1 MTYGEYLKLYYSTYK
16 RDQQANTTANRERI
30 VRNHILP
37 VFGNREISE
46 ITTIELQRFF
56 NEKGKSY
63 ALATS
68 AKIKNIMSPVFDS
81 AVEDELIMRNP
92 LHSKRLI
99 LSGRECVPHK
109 AIPADRFSA
118 VKAGLMDLPWRERG
132 IGGLLCYTG
141 MRFEEVLGFKWGDI
155 EGDWLHIQRA
165 VVHPDRNQPEVKC
178 PKTRTSNRKVPI
190 HPQLQMILDSYD
202 GERIGFLLFQ
212 KKPDEPLTYTEARY
226 ALLKIRQRFDIL
238 PYSAHDF
245 RDSCAT
251 TWRENGMPL
260 DMIARLLGH
269 SKTEVTEKRYV
280 KYRDEFLIG
289 AIEMM

>member
-1 MTYGEYLKLYYSTYK
+1 MTLGEYIKLYFETYK
-16 RDQQANTTANRERI
+16 LDQQANTRLNRERI
-30 VRNHILP
+30 IRNHILP
-37 VFGNREISE
+37 AFGNRELSE
-46 ITTIELQRFF
+46 ITTIEMQRFF
-56 NEKGKSY
+56 NEKGKTY

-99 LSGRECVPHK
+99 LSGKECVPHK
-109 AIPADRFSA
+109 AIPSDRF
-118 VKAGLMDLPWRERG
+118 KAIKDGLMEFPWRERAM
-132 IGGLLCYTG
+132 GGLLCYTG
-141 MRFEEVLGFKWGDI
+141 MRFEEVLGFQWRDI

-165 VVHPDRNQPEVKC
+165 VVHPDRNRPIVKC
-178 PKTRTSNRKVPI
+178 PKTKTSNRKVPV
-190 HPQLQMILDSYD
+190 HPRLREVLDSYD
-202 GERIGFLLFQ
+202 GEKTGFLLWRTR
-212 KKPDEPLTYTEARY
+212 PDEPLTYTEARY
-226 ALLKIRQRFDIL
+226 SLMKIRKRFDIV

-280 KYRDEFLIG
+280 KYRDEFLKG
-289 AIEMM
+289 ALDMM